1 MLCSWP
7 YSMTPKTNVR
17 PILWGWYVGAYCSSW
32 TFNSKLVTYFS
43 PQALQWDQKSNQLWF
58 SNHKSAQEIRVA
70 ICPSNLARKFVSF
83 SQPASQLVRHFPRVN
98 HSTEAETLGMKN
110 SQNINILMA
119 DLDQQQ
125 HLKLFLG
132 TFALWVISLFKEKQ
146 KATSADFL
154 PAQTWMDARLC
165 TCTMHKCVS
174 LDAATNQPSCHC
186 VELSPCFCSSAL
198 NLCLHWLCIS
208 SPWRGSTSVPVLGK
222 RRVFV
227 IKWSPASAQ
236 AHSGG
241 KLLDRSMQVISNP
254 IRVTFRK
261 LDLLETGPAGF
272 SNMSDISNSSTKW
285 CILCCESKCSWH
297 RSL

>member
-17 PILWGWYVGAYCSSW
+17 PILWGWYVGAHCSSW

-132 TFALWVISLFKEKQ
+132 TFALWVICLFKEKQ

-165 TCTMHKCVS
+165 TCTMH
-174 LDAATNQPSCHC
+174 
-186 VELSPCFCSSAL
+186 
-198 NLCLHWLCIS
+198 
-208 SPWRGSTSVPVLGK
+208 
-222 RRVFV
+222 
-227 IKWSPASAQ
+227 
-236 AHSGG
+236 
-241 KLLDRSMQVISNP
+241 
-254 IRVTFRK
+254 
-261 LDLLETGPAGF
+261 
-272 SNMSDISNSSTKW
+272 
-285 CILCCESKCSWH
+285 
-297 RSL
+297 